1 MAGQEK
7 NAGTGTGLST
17 EVETMRA
24 YYTVYLK
31 ERLAQLTGVSDSGA
45 GNAPTSSPAPRSGGL
60 KDLFGDM

>member
-31 ERLAQLTGVSDSGA
+31 ERLTQLTGAGDPGA
-45 GNAPTSSPAPRSGGL
+45 GKAPASSPSRSGGL